1 MSKLILIISLMNF
14 ISIVAFANSPTKK
27 TAVPIST
34 WGKNGPTQTYGTPTK
49 IQIPCKA
56 GTNCLDQVKPQAQKQ
71 QQSRKTASAPKTG
84 EDKIKSDCHKKTGN
98 YGDAYQKCLSD
109 HGVFAVDRNIS
120 SSDNSQSD
128 ARLCYVGDP
137 LCDRCLAQ
145 SRNAKTRSERRNQ
158 VQSCIEADAAAKR
171 AAAKKTNSK
180 PKKEETPLPRR
191 AVVAAPSTA
200 CTEEA
205 PHRCATKETCEEKH
219 GVWDG
224 RACAI
229 APCIAGT
236 TPDSNSPILC
246 QCDDEGG
253 HSVQRGTDQICPNAC
268 RAEDHK
274 VYDAEAR
281 SCVCSAGYRDTAGLG
296 GAGVCVADATPA
308 QPSSAAAECL
318 REMQEKV
325 NTCNSAASTAVDQCN
340 PERKEDDTIG
350 ALQALLQ
357 GATGIAM
364 GASQNCAQA
373 AVAGSTGY
381 YALEELRGKCDTE
394 IGSCKTSCGDATSYI
409 GANKERVYQECRKKQ
424 WVYYTGNG
432 FTCRLDNPYPLAFTE
447 DAWNAEWDKDNKAA
461 FDQQV
466 QQMQNN
472 VATNN
477 TKCETGTAVTNRE
490 KMSNYMTDM
499 DNTFKSASQ
508 CECQLSAGGSNCT
521 NQVGPK
527 DCSADPTLPGCAN
540 AQVNCLNPSDN
551 SPKCVCFR
559 NPNSDE
565 CKSVASNVKQINSN
579 SGLNGFAGPGGSSGF
594 GALGE
599 ISGGG
604 KTGVG
609 INPGDLSEL
618 SSNEVTAMNASG
630 TTTADATSPFGAA
643 NGSGGSPGVNGNFGA
658 GENSAAEDAESST
671 ESKIRGMFNSA
682 KGAIGSLFGG
692 SKKTNSNETSGYGS
706 GFGGLDANGNS
717 INTKKWRPGKMIRG
731 LASGGDTE
739 IAGKFEDIWKVMN
752 RQYKVQDQ
760 KDSFIFGEKN

>member
-1 MSKLILIISLMNF
+1 MSKLILIISLINF
-14 ISIVAFANSPTKK
+14 ISITAFANPPTKK
-27 TAVPIST
+27 TVVPIST
-34 WGKNGPTQTYGTPTK
+34 WGKSGPTQTYGTSTK
-49 IQIPCKA
+49 VQIPCKA
-56 GTNCLDQVKPQAQKQ
+56 GVNCLDQVKPQAQKK
-71 QQSRKTASAPKTG
+71 QQSRKTASVPKTG
-84 EDKIKSDCHKKTGN
+84 EDKIKSDCHKQAGN
-98 YGDAYQKCLSD
+98 YGDSYQKCLSD
-109 HGVFAVDRNIS
+109 HGIFAVDRNIN

-158 VQSCIEADAAAKR
+158 VQSCIEAAAAAKR
-171 AAAKKTNSK
+171 AAAKKTNNK
-180 PKKEETPLPRR
+180 PKKEETPRKT
-191 AVVAAPSTA
+191 VVATPSTS

-205 PHRCATKETCEEKH
+205 PHRCATKDSCEEKH

-253 HSVQRGTDQICPNAC
+253 HSVQRGTNQICPNSC

-274 VYDAEAR
+274 VYDTEAR
-281 SCVCSAGYRDTAGLG
+281 SCVCANGYRDTAGLG
-296 GAGVCVADATPA
+296 GAGVCVAEVTPV
-308 QPSSAAAECL
+308 QPSSDTAECL
-318 REMQEKV
+318 REIQEKV
-325 NTCNSAASTAVDQCN
+325 NSCSSAASTAVDQCN
-340 PERKEDDTIG
+340 PDRKEDDTIG

-357 GATGIAM
+357 GATSVAM

-381 YALEELRGKCDTE
+381 YALDELRGKCDTE
-394 IGSCKTSCGDATSYI
+394 INSCKTSCGDATSYI
-409 GANKERVYQECRKKQ
+409 NANKERIYNACREKAFQEQANAGPPLPADR
-424 WVYYTGNG
+424 
-432 FTCRLDNPYPLAFTE
+432 FNPMW
-447 DAWNAEWDKDNKAA
+447 DAENKTS
-461 FDQQV
+461 FEQQIL
-466 QQMQNN
+466 QMQNS
-472 VATNN
+472 VATDK

-490 KMSNYMTDM
+490 KVSNYMTDM

-508 CECQLSAGGSNCT
+508 CECQLSTGGSDCT

-527 DCSADPTLPGCAN
+527 DCAADPTLPGCAS